1 MSYILDAIKKSED
14 ERVEKRDPQ
23 AYSIQAGNA
32 YRQKSSPRKIPWL
45 GLAVPVLLVAVVWWF
60 WPSISGVLQIAR
72 TQSNLDVA
80 TDGTKAAA
88 IVAES
93 VPGTALTGSSE
104 LGASVADESVLSATP
119 QPTAL
124 YSSDAPLPPGDQIK
138 ELWQLPADFQSKIP
152 ELKFSFHVFSE
163 SPEKRTIIINGR
175 RMREG
180 QMVTSKIKLRLIT
193 DSGVVLHAHDR
204 FFHVD
209 VVEKW

>member
-14 ERVEKRDPQ
+14 ERVEKRDAQ
-23 AYSIQAGNA
+23 GYSIQAGNA
-32 YRQKSSPRKIPWL
+32 YRKKPSARKIPWL
-45 GLAVPVLLVAVVWWF
+45 GLVVLILLVAVIWWF
-60 WPSISGVLQIAR
+60 WPSISGVLHIAR
-72 TQSNLDVA
+72 TQSNLDVVAGGAKTTA
-80 TDGTKAAA
+80 T
-88 IVAES
+88 VANS
-93 VPGTALTGSSE
+93 SQSSALTGSLSE
-104 LGASVADESVLSATP
+104 DVADERAISATP
-119 QPTAL
+119 QANTL

-163 SPEKRTIIINGR
+163 SPERRTIIINGR